1 MHWLKRTWLLSLYR
15 GWRSS
20 RPCLIGVTLV
30 WTNIA
35 IEISVQMEKHESSN
49 SDGSI
54 FYGDG
59 FWKTESI
66 FSETNCSHLEKC
78 GLEDEFA
85 FEEASWCELLYQFQ
99 GVRVSSNPIWK
110 QPACT
115 SDGLHVCFLSF
126 WQVWFLFSIK
136 SGHHL
141 IDIRQIP
148 PSISVYQKAYIFPS
162 CSPNHLRISFTSLGI
177 FAIFP

>member
-1 MHWLKRTWLLSLYR
+1 MHWLKWTWLLSLYR
-15 GWRSS
+15 GWRSF

-35 IEISVQMEKHESSN
+35 IEISVQMEKHKSSN

-59 FWKTESI
+59 FWKTEST
-66 FSETNCSHLEKC
+66 FSETNCSHLENC

-85 FEEASWCELLYQFQ
+85 FETASW
-99 GVRVSSNPIWK
+99 VWVSSNSIWK

-115 SDGLHVCFLSF
+115 SDDLHVSFLSF
-126 WQVWFLFSIK
+126 WQIWFLFSIK

-148 PSISVYQKAYIFPS
+148 PSISAYQKAYIFLMLPAAPPTICESPS
-162 CSPNHLRISFTSLGI
+162 LHFSGI